1 MIQCLTGALVV
12 VLLAMPI
19 LAGAQT
25 AAVKHPDFTGTWK
38 VSNIELPQA
47 PAGGFAGGDRGF
59 GGGGRGAGG
68 RGRRGGGGGGGNGG
82 GGNSG
87 NATGDNGDRAD
98 RPLRPEVGQTV
109 RVRQTDTQLIVT
121 EQAADGGVMNRYT
134 LDGKETTN
142 TTNNAITKSKS
153 KWDGVALVTDSTRT
167 MDTERG
173 KFSMKSR
180 EVRSLSEDGM
190 TMIVR
195 SELDTPR
202 GKQTTTVTY
211 SKVED

>member
-1 MIQCLTGALVV
+1 M
-12 VLLAMPI
+12 
-19 LAGAQT
+19 
-25 AAVKHPDFTGTWK
+25 
-38 VSNIELPQA
+38 
-47 PAGGFAGGDRGF
+47 
-59 GGGGRGAGG
+59 
-68 RGRRGGGGGGGNGG
+68 
-82 GGNSG
+82 
-87 NATGDNGDRAD
+87 
-98 RPLRPEVGQTV
+98 
-109 RVRQTDTQLIVT
+109 RQTDTQLIVT
-121 EQAADGGVMNRYT
+121 EQAADVGVMNRYT

-142 TTNNAITKSKS
+142 TTNNAVTKSKS

-167 MDTERG
+167 MDTGRG